1 MTTASQLDL
10 LAGRAVAEGALH
22 AGPLAKRSEWFYA
35 WKTRFVVLSTEA
47 LTLTRLSAHTL
58 KHLVLSN
65 PALGRRSRGSSPG
78 PASGALCRCARRRR

>member
-47 LTLTRLSAHTL
+47 LALTWLSAHAL
-58 KHLVLSN
+58 KYPLLIEPSF
-65 PALGRRSRGSSPG
+65 GRRSRGSSPA